1 MKFAQF
7 TIQGLLVSVALIA
20 SGAALAHGDHADG
33 HEAGVEVA
41 IGAAIGQPGVAAQVG
56 RSIHIEMTDNMRF
69 TPAYIEVKRG
79 ETVRFVIKNT
89 GQVPHELVLGVDKD
103 LQQHK
108 AQMLMSPGM
117 VHEEPGKLS
126 LQPGKQGEVVW
137 QFSKEGVVNFAC
149 LVPGHYEAGMKGSIQ
164 VSSK

>member
-1 MKFAQF
+1 MQFAQF
-7 TIQGLLVSVALIA
+7 TIQGLLVSAALIA

-33 HEAGVEVA
+33 HEAGVE
-41 IGAAIGQPGVAAQVG
+41 AAIGQPGVAAQAG
-56 RSIHIEMTDNMRF
+56 RSINIEMTDNMRF

-79 ETVRFVIKNT
+79 ETVRFVIKNA
-89 GQVPHELVLGVDKD
+89 GQVPHELVLGVDKE

-108 AQMLMSPGM
+108 AQMVMSPGM

-126 LQPGKQGEVVW
+126 LQPGKQGEIVW

-164 VSSK
+164 VSRK